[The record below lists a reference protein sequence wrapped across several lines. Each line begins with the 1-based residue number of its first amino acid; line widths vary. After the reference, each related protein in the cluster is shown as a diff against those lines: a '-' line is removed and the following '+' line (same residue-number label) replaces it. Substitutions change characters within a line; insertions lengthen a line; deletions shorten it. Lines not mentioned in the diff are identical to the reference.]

1 MVGSIM
7 EEAFKNLCIET
18 KQTCPPNDKLPENP
32 FKVIF
37 KLKQHTP
44 MIHFQGDQHR
54 ATLRAT
60 EFKPKL
66 DKFLSKQ
73 GAVPE
78 GDKYYQDYK
87 VKISCNEV
95 SKGEPVEKG
104 YPLYFGNMGD
114 GSSDKIK
121 FVYSK
126 EPIVIEIFS
135 KNQELLK
142 TIGENICNFLSQ
154 TNFGTRQSKGFGS
167 FYLDDSH
174 KSDKLY
180 KEPKADFI
188 FELEIKKNN
197 DAPFKDLA
205 DFKDLFKG
213 IEFFYKTLRSGINN
227 CRYDKEKKT
236 TTTLF
241 YFKSFL
247 FLYAKEKNIQWDKK
261 TIKEQFFNYR
271 LREQINKHDENN
283 EILTYS
289 YKNKYLMRDL
299 LGLSSSQEWGSNYNK
314 CKIEK
319 NDPKGEV
326 ERFASP
332 LLFKP
337 ILPILEE
344 GNNASSYNVKIY
356 IIIKSINEKMLDR
369 KFKIKCSNPVNE
381 FSLPTPKS
389 FDFDLKEYIKFCMEK
404 GKVLSEH
411 VDKKF
416 QNRNEYVQL
425 VNIYKS
431 LKEIN
436 NA

>member
-1 MVGSIM
+1 MA
-7 EEAFKNLCIET
+7 ETLKNAGIET
-18 KQTCPPNDKLPENP
+18 EQTCSPNDTLPENP

-78 GDKYYQDYK
+78 GDKYYQNYK
-87 VKISCNEV
+87 VKISCNEDPKV
-95 SKGEPVEKG
+95 EPVGEKGKNGKSVRG

-121 FVYSK
+121 FVYFEK
-126 EPIVIEIFS
+126 PIYIEIFS
-135 KNQELLK
+135 KSQELLK

-167 FYLDDSH
+167 FYLDDSD
-174 KSDKLY
+174 KSDKRY

-197 DAPFKDLA
+197 NAPFKDLA

-213 IEFFYKTLRSGINN
+213 IEFFYKTLRSGIN
-227 CRYDKEKKT
+227 T
-236 TTTLF
+236 PSF

-261 TIKEQFFNYR
+261 TIKEQFFNY
-271 LREQINKHDENN
+271 LLHEQIKKHHENN

-289 YKNKYLMRDL
+289 SKNKYLMRDL

-319 NDPKGEV
+319 NDPKEEGKV

-337 ILPILEE
+337 ILEE
-344 GNNASSYNVKIY
+344 GNNASSYNAKIY

-369 KFKIKCSNPVNE
+369 EFKIKCSNSVNE

-389 FDFDLKEYIKFCMEK
+389 FDLKEYIKFCMEK

-411 VDKKF
+411 VDKKYKE
-416 QNRNEYVQL
+416 RIEYKRL
-425 VNIYKS
+425 LSIYKS